1 MDIFQMSLSAS
12 VLIAVV
18 VIIRALAL
26 HKLPKKTFLV
36 LWGVVIC
43 RLFLPFSIPFQFSF
57 YTGMDTVKRIFAET
71 TDVSYPAGITDIL
84 HIANLSGTGESVGI
98 DASTV
103 SISPIVMIWLTGMC
117 ACALFFIVVY
127 IKCRREFGM
136 SLPVENDFVA
146 LWLREHPLRRPVQIR
161 QSDRVKSPLTYG
173 VFRPVV
179 LLPKTTDWTEETKL
193 RYILT
198 HEFVHIRRFDAL
210 TKLVLAAAVCV
221 HWFNPFVWVMY
232 VLANRDIELS
242 CDEKVVRTF
251 GETKKSAYAMTLI
264 ELEEKKSHHTPLV
277 NNFSKNAIEE
287 RVVSIMKMK
296 KVSLVG
302 MILAVALVIGTVTV
316 FATNDASALDGEV
329 VVKPEATAARAK
341 EIVSIE
347 VSTLPENP
355 AYVRNY
361 TTSDKIESV
370 RAYLD
375 SLSWKDLS
383 SDDNPDTHAGMTFMV
398 TKTFSDG
405 TTKSYYFLGNQ
416 YFKFDGIDWK
426 VLNYIQ
432 GIELENIINDR
443 PTDVPSNNTQ
453 IDDIKR

>member
-12 VLIAVV
+12 VLIVVV

-43 RLFLPFSIPFQFSF
+43 RLFLPVSIPFHFSF

-71 TDVSYPAGITDIL
+71 TDVSSPTGMTGIL
-84 HIANLSGTGESVGI
+84 SIANLSGTRESIGVG
-98 DASTV
+98 ASTV
-103 SISPIVMIWLTGMC
+103 SISPIVIIWLAGMC
-117 ACALFFIVVY
+117 VCALFFIVAY

-136 SLPVENDFVA
+136 SLPVENEFA
-146 LWLREHPLRRPVQIR
+146 TLWLRKHPLLRPVQIR

-179 LLPKTTDWTEETKL
+179 LVPKTTDWTDEAKL

-210 TKLVLAAAVCV
+210 TKLVLTAVVCV
-221 HWFNPFVWVMY
+221 YWFNPFVWVMY

-251 GETKKSAYAMTLI
+251 GETIKSAYAMTLI
-264 ELEEKKSHHTPLV
+264 GLEEKKTRLTPLV

-287 RVVSIMKMK
+287 RVVSIMRMK
-296 KVSLVG
+296 KVSFVG

-316 FATNDASALDGEV
+316 FATNAASPLDGEV
-329 VVKPEATAARAK
+329 MVKPEATAARAK

-361 TTSDKIESV
+361 ITSDKIESV

-383 SDDNPDTHAGMTFMV
+383 SGDKPDARAGMTFIV

-405 TTKSYYFLGNQ
+405 TTKSYSFLGNQ

-426 VLNYIQ
+426 ALNHMQ
-432 GIELENIINDR
+432 GIELESIIKDR
-443 PTDVPSNNTQ
+443 PTDVLSNNTQ
-453 IDDIKR
+453 I